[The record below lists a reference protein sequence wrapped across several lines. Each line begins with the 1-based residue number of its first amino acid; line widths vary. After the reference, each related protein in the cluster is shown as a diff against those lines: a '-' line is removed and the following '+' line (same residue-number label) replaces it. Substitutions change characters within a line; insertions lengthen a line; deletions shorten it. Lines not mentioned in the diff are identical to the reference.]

1 MAKKIFGEVVGG
13 QKKIVICGGG
23 HVSMPIIQLGRQIG
37 CYVTVTGR
45 HDRNLQITP
54 EEQEQTKLF
63 VIHLKRDWNRF
74 PVIQIRFL

>member
-1 MAKKIFGEVVGG
+1 MFHADYSAW
-13 QKKIVICGGG
+13 QTDWMLCN
-23 HVSMPIIQLGRQIG
+23 S
-37 CYVTVTGR
+37 TGKT
-45 HDRNLQITP
+45 DRNLQITP